1 MSASKKNK
9 IQSES
14 GRSGG
19 ERPLASKEDIAQG
32 YNKVPEEKFM
42 PRKFHQ
48 KCVDL
53 LKSQLFKGG
62 KVVDFGCGQGTLL
75 QILSELPM
83 CLELSACDLSPVLA
97 GNTQKR
103 VPDADVRVADI
114 EALPFSNDYFD
125 AAFATEVMEH
135 LATPSKALGEII
147 HVLKPGGL
155 LLVSLPNRDWFRFQE
170 YVQRRDKF
178 QPVDDHFYSVE
189 EMEGFMHKAG
199 FEIILIRGGENL
211 YFGGGLPHLME
222 KLALLVYPPLHRRM
236 KRMILL
242 ARKPIED
249 HWLHA

>member
-1 MSASKKNK
+1 MPSERTENTD
-9 IQSES
+9 IQF
-14 GRSGG
+14 
-19 ERPLASKEDIAQG
+19 PSKEDIARG
-32 YNKVPEEKFM
+32 YDEIPEEKFM

-75 QILSELPM
+75 HILSELPM
-83 CLELSACDLSPVLA
+83 RLELSACDLSPVLA

-103 VPDADVRVADI
+103 VPEADVRVADI
-114 EALPFSNDYFD
+114 EALPFNNDYFD

-135 LATPSKALGEII
+135 LGTPSKALGEII
-147 HVLKPGGL
+147 RVLKPEGW
-155 LLVSLPNRDWFRFQE
+155 LLVSLPNRDWFRFEE
-170 YVQRRDKF
+170 YVQQRNKF

-189 EMEGFMHKAG
+189 EMEDFLRKAG
-199 FEIILIRGGENL
+199 FEIRLIRGGENL

-249 HWLHA
+249 H